1 MLDAFPVELLGCLAG
16 IQEAAK
22 LGIAGLK
29 LENNSVEVITPE
41 NNRPCKKEDNIKLLA
56 NINLVG

>member
-1 MLDAFPVELLGCLAG
+1 VELLGCLAG